1 MEALFHQILDWV
13 GQNPGWAY
21 VAVFLVAMGESLAVL
36 GMAVPGV
43 IMLVGTGALIAA
55 GAIGFWPAFFSAT
68 AGAIVGDGISY
79 TLGRHFDQ
87 QVRVVWPFSRFP
99 EQLQQGVEFFD
110 RYGGW
115 SVALGRFFGPVRAI
129 IPLVAG
135 MMRLPAG
142 RFYFA
147 NITSA
152 VAQTFT
158 YLLPGML
165 FGASLKLAAEAA
177 ARLAVLGVA
186 LFAGVWLAAW
196 LAHRIYALLAPH
208 ASALLQGLL
217 RWADLHPDMG
227 RVAHALADPDHPDAK
242 TLTGLAFLLMLGF
255 FLVGAVAGVALLG
268 PADLALNRS
277 ALDLGQSLHT
287 PLGDRVMAWL
297 ARLGDPLVVLPVLA
311 VVFGYLRRRGK
322 LRHAY
327 YWLAAGG
334 FAVVATPVLGALVR
348 VQRPDL
354 RLDLSLPWSFP
365 SGPVLLATCVYGF
378 LAVSLA
384 RGIPEQRR
392 WIPYALASATV
403 AAVAWA
409 RIYFG
414 TEWLTDVIGS
424 IALGLAWIAALGLA
438 FRRHSSFDLR
448 WSALA
453 GVALAALAAGL
464 ALDSWVTHGRDLDRY
479 RPAPE
484 VETLTRAEWLEN
496 GWQRLPHR
504 RADLSQSQRHTLTL
518 QYAGDPRTL
527 ADALSSVGWQPAEL
541 LRWGNALRLLSPSLP
556 VEDLPIIPQV
566 HAGHHESLVMARTT
580 SAGQRQVLRLWST
593 PFRLEDG
600 TPLWVGNL
608 TAQHKEVILKLI
620 AFPATDP
627 VPPSVSAAE
636 IDGVQDRLPA
646 GAQLLSIPPV

>member
-448 WSALA
+448 
-453 GVALAALAAGL
+453 
-464 ALDSWVTHGRDLDRY
+464 
-479 RPAPE
+479 
-484 VETLTRAEWLEN
+484 
-496 GWQRLPHR
+496 
-504 RADLSQSQRHTLTL
+504 
-518 QYAGDPRTL
+518 
-527 ADALSSVGWQPAEL
+527 
-541 LRWGNALRLLSPSLP
+541 
-556 VEDLPIIPQV
+556 
-566 HAGHHESLVMARTT
+566 
-580 SAGQRQVLRLWST
+580 
-593 PFRLEDG
+593 
-600 TPLWVGNL
+600 
-608 TAQHKEVILKLI
+608 
-620 AFPATDP
+620 
-627 VPPSVSAAE
+627 
-636 IDGVQDRLPA
+636 
-646 GAQLLSIPPV
+646 